1 MVTKIKEIV
10 LRLHSVKTSALPE
23 GVKGLDSPREIK
35 VARDARWDIAKG
47 KGKKRSLDEEE
58 ESEVFN
64 SIISTEYDAEFE
76 EFKQFQRF
84 KDHRR
89 RAQEEIVIPN
99 HTRTAGPTS
108 SSSAGA
114 GSFCPTCEIMRI
126 DMNFCVSCGYHLGSV
141 SDYYLG

>member
-1 MVTKIKEIV
+1 MVNVVTKIKEIV
-10 LRLHSVKTSALPE
+10 LRIHSVKTSALPE
-23 GVKGLDSPREIK
+23 GVKRLESPREIK
-35 VARDARWDIAKG
+35 IARDARWDIAKG
-47 KGKKRSLDEEE
+47 KGKKRSHDEDE

-89 RAQEEIVIPN
+89 RAQEEVASVN
-99 HTRTAGPTS
+99 HTHIAGPTS

-114 GSFCPTCEIMRI
+114 GFFCPTCEIMRI
-126 DMNFCVSCGYHLGSV
+126 DINFCVSCGYHLGSV
-141 SDYYLG
+141 SDY